1 MLRAEEK
8 AMRLPVLLTIPLVM
22 FILPVIM
29 LAVMLP
35 PVIDGIRTFLP
46 AMHGVGR

>member
-8 AMRLPVLLTIPLVM
+8 AMRLPVLLTVPLVL

-29 LAVMLP
+29 AAVMLP
-35 PVIDGIRTFLP
+35 PVIQSIHVFGKP
-46 AMHGVGR
+46 MA